1 MLLRLTSA
9 VNHAFDPV
17 RELSP
22 NYVQGAIVL
31 LATLLS
37 TWGLWRL
44 WRFTIQPLFR
54 PNEPLELPYWVPYL
68 NCLGHAGAFFEDCHQ
83 LMRRA
88 VKQLG
93 TREPFALTLAG
104 DRYYVVTSPAD
115 IRPFFANINALS
127 LDGFLNQVLIGFG
140 CGEDRLHTLWQRNQ
154 PGPIN
159 PKGKSLIHLT
169 EDLFKQHLLPGPTFD
184 TLLSRYRGAIQE
196 LLSWSQLE
204 ATYPTMTGKETEA
217 ISLYD
222 LCSDFLI
229 NATQMTLFDP
239 ALFAIDPE
247 MTTELRTFT
256 DEFWQLI
263 YRSRFIDSTR
273 VRRILAQYTKAFNAY
288 LRLPPQA
295 RAREAWVIRT
305 LIQTYTDLGIHEDDQ
320 AAMMVMIY
328 WTGDANAYKAA
339 FWVLAHILYDPT
351 LRELIQ
357 EETVP
362 AVGPNG
368 KVDMAYLRQNCPR
381 LSSIYHEVLRLTK
394 RDAVLR
400 RVVQDTELGGKQ
412 FRKGSFAIIPSCQL
426 HDSLE
431 TYGHDSLLFNPERF
445 LKRPELTQD
454 PAYFPY
460 GGGVY
465 YCPGRHF
472 ATLEIFAFV
481 AVMLNRFD
489 VHLAWPKQE
498 FPRKDESV
506 LTFGISRPLPGDDLY
521 VVLKK
526 PEDADA

>member
-1 MLLRLTSA
+1 MNNGVGYESLK
-9 VNHAFDPV
+9 
-17 RELSP
+17 
-22 NYVQGAIVL
+22 QAIDSL
-31 LATLLS
+31 PTK
-37 TWGLWRL
+37 
-44 WRFTIQPLFR
+44 R
-54 PNEPLELPYWVPYL
+54 PT
-68 NCLGHAGAFFEDCHQ
+68 
-83 LMRRA
+83 R
-88 VKQLG
+88 KQLG
-93 TREPFALTLAG
+93 TREPFALSLAG
-104 DRYYVVTSPAD
+104 DRHSVVTSPAD
-115 IRPFFANINALS
+115 IRPFFADINALS
-127 LDGFLNQVLIGFG
+127 LDGFLNQGLIGFG

-159 PKGKSLIHLT
+159 RKGKSLIDLT

-204 ATYPTMTGKETEA
+204 ATYPTMTA
-217 ISLYD
+217 AD
-222 LCSDFLI
+222 
-229 NATQMTLFDP
+229 
-239 ALFAIDPE
+239 
-247 MTTELRTFT
+247 FT

-263 YRSRFIDSTR
+263 YRSKFIDSTQ

-295 RAREAWVIRT
+295 RAR
-305 LIQTYTDLGIHEDDQ
+305 IHEDDQ

-339 FWVLAHILYDPT
+339 SWVLAHILYEPT

-368 KVDMAYLRQNCPR
+368 KVDMAYL
-381 LSSIYHEVLRLTK
+381 L
-394 RDAVLR
+394 LR

-431 TYGHDSLLFNPERF
+431 MYGHDSLLFNPERF

-489 VHLAWPKQE
+489 VNLAWPKQE
-498 FPRKDESV
+498 FPRKDDSV

-526 PEDADA
+526 TEDVDV